1 MSDEITVKQE
11 AGGPALEGQKTSNG
25 KGNHHPARP
34 RRNAGG
40 LIPADLSGEAVRV
53 RLEAFQRLT
62 RLVAESNNDIN
73 LVTQSVAQ
81 LTAEVIGDL
90 SVVLLVR
97 AHGETYHVA
106 AFHDE
111 DPVASSLFQEVLD
124 NLPDIPVDQ
133 GWAAQVVGTGKPM
146 IIPPMPVDELNQ
158 RAFPAFTEFNRQV
171 GIAGALIVPMTGR
184 SGVIGA
190 LGVSRHAGGR
200 AYTETDQAFL
210 SEIGYRVALAIEN
223 AMLVESLRSEISAR
237 RFAREA
243 LIASEERFLSI
254 FRSTTLGIMVMD
266 LVGTM
271 LETNPAFQFMLG
283 YDEDQL
289 IAMHFYD
296 LVHPDDFAHVLDGF
310 HRLKTSRDP
319 HLRLEHRMVSKEGST
334 IWVRTTFAAVKKGP
348 RDEALS
354 LIFGIVE
361 NISDRKQA
369 DGELLELQQHLQH
382 SIELERL
389 RIAQNLHDIPL
400 QELYAVIYKLEGLRL
415 KTDPAQAGALA
426 EAIEDIRKTLGSLRN
441 TASELRPPALSR
453 FGFEKAVR
461 SYAEDFRERHPEI
474 QLRLALARDRQM
486 LPEEVRLVL
495 FRVLQEAMNNIFR
508 HAQATE
514 VEVRFSF
521 DAEEARLEVCDNGRG
536 FSVPENWMTLVRGGH
551 YGLAGMAERVEA
563 AGGFLTLE
571 SSPGATIL
579 RAVVPCVG

>member
-1 MSDEITVKQE
+1 MSDEIPVKE
-11 AGGPALEGQKTSNG
+11 ETGGQATEGQKTSNG
-25 KGNHHPARP
+25 KGNHHNPRP
-34 RRNAGG
+34 RPNAGR
-40 LIPADLSGEAVRV
+40 LIPPDLTPEDALLRQ
-53 RLEAFQRLT
+53 EAFYSLT
-62 RLVAESNNDIN
+62 RLIAESNNDID
-73 LVTQSVAQ
+73 LLAGSVAR
-81 LTAEVIGDL
+81 LTAQVIGDL

-97 AHGETYHVA
+97 GHGETYHVA

-111 DPVASSLFQEVLD
+111 DPVASSLFQEALN
-124 NLPDIPVDQ
+124 NLSDIPVDQ

-146 IIPPMPVDELNQ
+146 ILPPMPVDELNKH
-158 RAFPAFTEFNRQV
+158 AFPAFTDFNRQL
-171 GIAGALIVPMTGR
+171 GIAGALIVPMAGR
-184 SGVIGA
+184 SGVIGVLA
-190 LGVSRHAGGR
+190 LSRHAGGR
-200 AYTETDQAFL
+200 AYTEADQAFL

-223 AMLVESLRSEISAR
+223 AMLIESLRGENSAR

-254 FRSTTLGIMVMD
+254 FRTTTLGIMVMD

-271 LETNPAFQFMLG
+271 LETNPALQFMLG

-289 IAMHFYD
+289 IALHFYD
-296 LVHPDDFAHVLDGF
+296 LVHPDDFARVLGGF
-310 HRLKTSRDP
+310 NGLKTSRDS
-319 HLRLEHRMVSKEGST
+319 HLRLEHRMVSKDGST

-348 RDEALS
+348 RDNALS

-369 DGELLELQQHLQH
+369 DAELLELKQHLQH

-426 EAIEDIRKTLGSLRN
+426 ETIEDIRNTLGSLRN

-461 SYAEDFRERHPEI
+461 SYAQDLRERHPEI
-474 QLRLALARDRQM
+474 ELRLSLARDRQM

-495 FRVLQEAMNNIFR
+495 FRIFQEAMNNIFR

-536 FSVPENWMTLVRGGH
+536 FSVPDNWMTLVRSGH
-551 YGLAGMAERVEA
+551 YGLAGMAERVQA
-563 AGGFLTLE
+563 AGGVLTLE
-571 SSPGATIL
+571 SSAGATTL